1 MRYGTSAAYTK
12 RMTKPVYGL
21 TGGIACGK
29 STVAAMFRAHGVGV
43 VDADQLAREVVLPG
57 TPALAAIVDAFGADL
72 LDPDGSLRRKALGER
87 VFGNPEAL
95 ATLNAITHPR
105 IAALGMQR
113 LMELQRSAA
122 PYLLYEAAILVEQ
135 GMHRSFAG
143 LIVVHVAPEVQLA
156 RLMARDGAGEADA
169 RARIASQIP
178 LEQKIAMA
186 DWTIDNGG
194 SEEQTRSAVDALH
207 AQLLERGRMSP

>member
-1 MRYGTSAAYTK
+1 
-12 RMTKPVYGL
+12 MTKPVYGL

-57 TPALAAIVDAFGADL
+57 TPALEAIVEAFGSDI
-72 LDPDGSLRRKALGER
+72 LDADGSLLRKKLGER
-87 VFGNPEAL
+87 VFGKPEAL

-113 LMELQRSAA
+113 LMELQQSEA

-135 GMHRSFAG
+135 GMQRSFAG
-143 LIVVHVAPEVQLA
+143 LIVVYVAPEVQLA

-178 LEQKIAMA
+178 LEQKVAMA

-194 SEEQTRSAVDALH
+194 TEEQTRAAVDALH
-207 AQLLERGRMSP
+207 TQLLSRERMTS

>member
-1 MRYGTSAAYTK
+1 
-12 RMTKPVYGL
+12 MTKPVYGL

-57 TPALAAIVDAFGADL
+57 TPALEAIVQAFGSDV
-72 LDPDGSLRRKALGER
+72 LDADGSLLRKKLGER
-87 VFGNPEAL
+87 VFGKAEAL

-113 LMELQRSAA
+113 LMELQQSDA

-135 GMHRSFAG
+135 GMQRSFAG
-143 LIVVHVAPEVQLA
+143 LIVVYVAPEVQLA

-194 SEEQTRSAVDALH
+194 TEEQTRAAVDALH
-207 AQLLERGRMSP
+207 TQLLSRERMTP

>member
-1 MRYGTSAAYTK
+1 MSRAYTK
-12 RMTKPVYGL
+12 HMTKPVYGL

-57 TPALAAIVDAFGADL
+57 TPALAAIVEAFGSDV
-72 LDPDGSLRRKALGER
+72 LDADGSLLRKKLGER
-87 VFGNPEAL
+87 VFGKPEAL

-105 IAALGMQR
+105 IAALGMRR
-113 LMELQRSAA
+113 LMELQQSDA

-135 GMHRSFAG
+135 GMQRSFAG
-143 LIVVHVAPEVQLA
+143 LIVVYVAPEVQLA

-194 SEEQTRSAVDALH
+194 TEEQTRAAVDALH
-207 AQLLERGRMSP
+207 TQLLSRERMTP

>member
-1 MRYGTSAAYTK
+1 MSRAYTK
-12 RMTKPVYGL
+12 DMTKPVYGL

-29 STVAAMFRAHGVGV
+29 STVAAMFRAHGVGI

-57 TPALAAIVDAFGADL
+57 TPALAAIVEAFGSDV
-72 LDPDGSLRRKALGER
+72 LDADGSLLRKKLGER
-87 VFGNPEAL
+87 VFGKPEAL

-113 LMELQRSAA
+113 LMELQQSDA

-135 GMHRSFAG
+135 GMQRSFAG
-143 LIVVHVAPEVQLA
+143 LIVVYVAPEVQLA

-194 SEEQTRSAVDALH
+194 TEEQTRAAVDALH
-207 AQLLERGRMSP
+207 TQLLSRERMTP